1 MFRVRHNDVW
11 IGYSGS
17 IGGAREI
24 VRCEPPGRYDV
35 DEVRADP
42 FASGITST
50 RWGHLIRHSDGRVE
64 DESPP
69 PPDR

>member
-1 MFRVRHNDVW
+1 MFRVRHNELW

-35 DEVRADP
+35 EEVRADP
-42 FASGITST
+42 FPFGITST
-50 RWGHLIRHSDGRVE
+50 PWGQLIRHTDGRVE
-64 DESPP
+64 DQSHERPGQ
-69 PPDR
+69 